1 MKKTYSYQ
9 ILGISH
15 TASKSEVKAAY
26 RKLALIYHP
35 DRNTAKE
42 AHQKFLEI
50 NAAYT
55 SIMKDDYDYQ
65 WYLEQLQR
73 QYKRQSDADQ
83 LYKEKIREILNQKKQ
98 ESKENNDK
106 VAEDIKFYVLIVL
119 VVLAI
124 IYTVFNLLLKP

>member
-1 MKKTYSYQ
+1 MKKAYSYQ

-15 TASKSEVKAAY
+15 SASKSEVKKAY

-35 DRNTAKE
+35 DRNTSAD

-55 SIMKDDYDYQ
+55 SIMKDDYDYT

-73 QYKRQSDADQ
+73 QYKRQSDADI
-83 LYKEKIREILNQKKQ
+83 LYKERIKEILKQKKQ

-106 VAEDIKFYVLIVL
+106 VTEDIKFYVLIVL
-119 VVLAI
+119 VVLSI
-124 IYTVFNLLLKP
+124 IYTIYNLLIRH